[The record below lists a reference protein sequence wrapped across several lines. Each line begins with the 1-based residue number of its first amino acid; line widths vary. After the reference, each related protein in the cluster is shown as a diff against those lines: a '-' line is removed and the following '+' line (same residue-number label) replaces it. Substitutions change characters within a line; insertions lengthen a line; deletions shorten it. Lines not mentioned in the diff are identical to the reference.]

1 MDDATRQAQLENG
14 RVAVLYHYFAHYREP
29 INLELIEHGDHRYE
43 FFGDTDN
50 HNSGIK
56 LTAAFPDDRFHK
68 VKGRFLG
75 PLFLQPGAIP
85 MALSPK
91 YKALILLGNPKWPT
105 TWLAALLGRLT
116 GKRVLYWAHGWLRVE
131 TGAQRTIR
139 NTLYK
144 LGHALLVYG
153 HRAKAIGVNHM
164 GFKPGF
170 IHVIYNSLDTK
181 SQDAVRATISDAD
194 VETKRAELFPGRE
207 HLPVVINVTRL
218 NRFKRLDMLLEAAA
232 KVRDRGTDLNLLI
245 VGEGEHKPELE
256 ALAHKLD
263 LNCVFTGAVYDE
275 RELARMI
282 MSARVT
288 VMPGPVGLTAMHSL
302 AYGTPVITNDD
313 LDAQMPEYEAIAKG
327 ISGDFY
333 KAGDTDD
340 LARTIERW
348 IQPTTENHQRTAA
361 ARSMIEKY
369 YNPTTQRRLIDAA
382 VAGRAPDDLG
392 FPTALGTQRSEP
404 QRSEP

>member
-1 MDDATRQAQLENG
+1 MDDQKRQAQLKNG

-29 INLELIEHGDHRYE
+29 INLELIEEGDFRYE

-56 LTAAFPDDRFHK
+56 LTTAFPDDRFHK
-68 VKGRFLG
+68 VKGRFVG
-75 PLFLQPGAIP
+75 PFFLQSGAIR

-105 TWLAALLGRLT
+105 TWIAAILGRLT
-116 GKRVLYWAHGWLRVE
+116 GKRVLFWAHGWLKVE
-131 TGAQRTIR
+131 RGNQRRIR
-139 NTLYK
+139 NALYK
-144 LGHALLVYG
+144 LGNALLVYG
-153 HRAKAIGVNHM
+153 HRAKTIGVNHM
-164 GFKPGF
+164 GFKPSF

-181 SQDAVRATISDAD
+181 SQDTVRATISNED
-194 VETKRAELFPGRE
+194 VSSKRAELFPGRE
-207 HLPVVINVTRL
+207 DIPVIINVTRL
-218 NRFKRLDMLLEAAA
+218 NKHKRLDMLLEAASKIEA
-232 KVRDRGTDLNLLI
+232 NGTKVNILI
-245 VGEGEHKPELE
+245 VGDGEHKPELE
-256 ALAHKLD
+256 ALAQR
-263 LNCVFTGAVYDE
+263 LNLHCVFTSAVYDE

-282 MSARVT
+282 MSAHVT

-313 LDAQMPEYEAIAKG
+313 LDAQMPEYEAIVKG

-340 LARTIERW
+340 LAHTIERW
-348 IQPTTENHQRTAA
+348 IKPTTDIDERTNA

-369 YNPTTQRRLIDAA
+369 YNPITERELIDAA
-382 VAGRAPDDLG
+382 VHGNEPDDLG
-392 FPTALGTQRSEP
+392 FPTALGSTRSDP
-404 QRSEP
+404 